1 MKSSPV
7 EMVTIHRNHIMN
19 DPDLTVV
26 PNGTMKNVQE
36 IAGVQ
41 MSHDPNP
48 ISIIAN
54 NQVDE
59 AEMQATPN
67 NVPKEISSAPIGKV
81 IHRLKTIAQDDDK
94 SPKIITIMRVNSFSL
109 N

>member
-1 MKSSPV
+1 
-7 EMVTIHRNHIMN
+7 MVIIHQNHIMN
-19 DPDLTVV
+19 DLDLTAV
-26 PNGTMKNVQE
+26 PNGTMKNVEE

-41 MSHDPNP
+41 MSHDQNP

-67 NVPKEISSAPIGKV
+67 NVPKETLSALIGKV
-81 IHRLKTIAQDDDK
+81 IHQLKITAQDDDK
-94 SPKIITIMRVNSFSL
+94 SPKTITIMRVNSL
-109 N
+109 NLNETLFG